1 MAVIPIRGHYVG
13 DNRSFKE
20 YSFNT
25 ADFSMLPTEGIVGGS
40 IAVEVETGDFYLF
53 DQEQEEW
60 NNVSQ

>member
-13 DNRSFKE
+13 DNRSYKE
-20 YSFNT
+20 YSFNSGDT
-25 ADFSMLPTEGIVGGS
+25 LPTEGIVGGS

>member
-13 DNRSFKE
+13 DNRSYKE
-20 YSFNT
+20 FSFNQGET
-25 ADFSMLPTEGIVGGS
+25 LPTEGIVGGS

-53 DQEQEEW
+53 DQEQEKW